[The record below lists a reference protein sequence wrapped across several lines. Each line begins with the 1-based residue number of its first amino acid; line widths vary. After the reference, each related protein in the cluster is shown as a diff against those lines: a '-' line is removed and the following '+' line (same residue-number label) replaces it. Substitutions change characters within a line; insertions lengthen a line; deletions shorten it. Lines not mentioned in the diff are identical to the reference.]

1 MSDHISLYLKP
12 IISNKDYQSI
22 RDRNMY
28 QTYWSDINKFIDH
41 ILRVSETVSVKNL
54 SHNFS
59 SRLLFQCKDQSFL
72 TKEQSKRLNA
82 LYHMLPNNSLVSGDD
97 QLKEHQAF
105 LTALDKKVIYK
116 SGYFEEESGE
126 VTLKAVLLKRLHLCL
141 SAEKRNLEFDLN
153 DEDVRSLLERKTCY
167 YTGAKFNNT
176 NPNFKR
182 TIDRIDC
189 SKGYIK
195 GNVVACTHNINQ
207 IKNLILEDG
216 GEFKLTL
223 KQLQMFVN
231 KLSD

>member
-12 IISNKDYQSI
+12 IISKKDYQSI

-41 ILRVSETVSVKNL
+41 ILKVAETVSVKNL

-59 SRLLFQCKDQSFL
+59 SRLLFQCRGQYFL
-72 TKEQSKRLNA
+72 SEDQSKRLEN
-82 LYHMLPNNSLVSGDD
+82 LYHTLPNNSLVYGDSE
-97 QLKEHQAF
+97 LKNHETF
-105 LTALDKKVIYK
+105 LTSLDKKVTHK
-116 SGYFEEESGE
+116 SGYFEEESGD

-141 SAEKRNLEFDLN
+141 SAEKRNLEFNLD
-153 DEDVRSLLERKTCY
+153 DEDVRKLLERKTCY
-167 YTGAKFNNT
+167 YTGAKFNNL
-176 NPNFKR
+176 NPNYKR

-189 SKGYIK
+189 SKGYVK
-195 GNVVACTHNINQ
+195 DNVVACTHNINQ